1 MKRFITKVIFSIAI
15 FIAVLPIYEKYDF
28 IFEILQY
35 EKLGSI
41 GMDLMYYK
49 VSKVK
54 NEDIIY
60 FGDSV
65 IRSYSTNDSIKKS
78 IVEIINDSLNIDVID
93 LSNFGSSPIIFSEYV
108 KYLLR
113 NNIHPKLIIVPI
125 NLRILSPLQKNIDLM
140 WRIPLINELR
150 GYPIPFDVH
159 NFNSKYLESNDPLCV
174 ETPSHGNLSLDK
186 WKELKFQVLKILCR
200 KVFYNYR

>member
-1 MKRFITKVIFSIAI
+1 MKSFITKVIFSIAI
-15 FIAVLPIYEKYDF
+15 FIAVLPFYEKYDF

-41 GMDLMYYK
+41 GMDLMYNK
-49 VSKVK
+49 VSKIK

-65 IRSYSTNDSIKKS
+65 IRSYSATDSIKKS
-78 IVEIINDSLNIDVID
+78 IVEIINDSLNLDIVD

-113 NNIHPKLIIVPI
+113 NNIYPKLIIVPL
-125 NLRILSPLQKNIDLM
+125 NLRIFSPLVGNIDLI

-150 GYPIPFDVH
+150 SEF
-159 NFNSKYLESNDPLCV
+159 SSLSNA
-174 ETPSHGNLSLDK
+174 
-186 WKELKFQVLKILCR
+186 
-200 KVFYNYR
+200 